1 MFPCKNCGQ
10 PIELTDESVV
20 VCRHCGTQQ
29 VPPARP
35 FYTKPRSQT
44 PPPQQQYY
52 PQTPPPQQQY
62 QNSRPSRPQ
71 GSGKGKG
78 ALIALLLVAVVIVG
92 VMLYL
97 KFRHRHEFAPADC
110 DSPRTC
116 QCGKTEGLP
125 LGHEYMPATENNP
138 SYCRYCGDTVGLTL
152 KEQRDE
158 ECQQWLDSAAALVA
172 DKQYRKA
179 IELLSNS
186 YASCKD
192 ARLYWQMNEYRR
204 EMANFNN
211 RVICAGKNNTVVI
224 SNGVISMCG
233 DTRYKE
239 MGANG
244 WGGILAVAMGDKHL
258 VALKQDGSVDAVGI
272 SVDKQY
278 EGIKGLTGV
287 AALSAGDFH
296 SVALM
301 RDGTVRSSKGY
312 NHAGQCAVDSLML
325 AAGGKEIVAVS
336 AAYDHTVALL
346 EDGTAVA
353 VGDKKAYN
361 NPVNGSCNVGYW
373 KDIAAVY
380 SGSEYSAGLRID
392 GTVVLSGVNWDV
404 SGWTDIVNM
413 AAGDYYLVGVREDGT
428 VLAVGDPYEGNSQM
442 GYAHVNN
449 LKDVVYISAGHDHTV
464 AVDKYGVVHCIGSNE
479 FGQCDLNGMKID

>member
-1 MFPCKNCGQ
+1 MINKYRVHEVAKDFDTKSNLVLDLLGEYFEGQ
-10 PIELTDESVV
+10 KKSMTALEADELDVIFEKFTKDHEVEDLNAYFNLV
-20 VCRHCGTQQ
+20 KPEAKEKAET
-29 VPPARP
+29 PAAEEKAP
-35 FYTKPRSQT
+35 EAEAPK
-44 PPPQQQYY
+44 
-52 PQTPPPQQQY
+52 
-62 QNSRPSRPQ
+62 
-71 GSGKGKG
+71 
-78 ALIALLLVAVVIVG
+78 A
-92 VMLYL
+92 
-97 KFRHRHEFAPADC
+97 APAAEGW
-110 DSPRTC
+110 TC
-116 QCGKTEGLP
+116 ECGKTEGVA
-125 LGHEYMPATENNP
+125 LGHEYLPATENSP
-138 SYCRYCGDTVGLTL
+138 SICRFCGAPVGLTL
-152 KEQRDE
+152 KEQRDA
-158 ECQQWLDSAAALVA
+158 ECQERLDTAAQLVA

-179 IELLSNS
+179 IQLLNDG
-186 YASCKD
+186 YKIYND

-204 EMANFNN
+204 EMASFNN

-224 SNGVISMCG
+224 SGGVIHMCG
-233 DTRYKE
+233 DSRYKE

-244 WGGILAVAMGDKHL
+244 WGGVVAVAMGDKHL
-258 VALKQDGSVDAVGI
+258 VALKQGGSVDAVGI

-287 AALSAGDFH
+287 AALAAGDFH

-301 RDGTVRSSKGY
+301 EDGTVRSSKGY

-325 AAGGKEIVAVS
+325 AAGGREIVAVS

-361 NPVNGSCNVGYW
+361 NPVNGSCNVDYW
-373 KDIAAVY
+373 SDIAAVY
-380 SGSEYSAGLRID
+380 SGSEFSAGLRTD

-428 VLAVGDPYEGNSQM
+428 VLAVGDPNEGNSLM
-442 GYAHVNN
+442 GYAHVSS

-464 AVDKYGVVHCIGSNE
+464 AVDKYGVVHCVGSNE
-479 FGQCDLNGMKID
+479 FGQCDLNGMKVN